1 MIDATA
7 NDSMNDAADDSANE
21 DYAEAHRQLHA
32 LQALLCRVIIGQEEL
47 VTHLVTAV
55 FAGGHVLVEGLPG
68 LGKTHLAKA
77 LAAALGL
84 QWARVQCTPDL
95 MPADVTGAEVYL
107 TAAGGA
113 SRFEFRPGPVF
124 AQLVLVDEI
133 NRATPRTQAA
143 LLEAMQER
151 QVTHAGVTHAL
162 PSPFCVLAT
171 QNPIELEGT
180 YPLPEAQLDRFMFKL
195 TVPFPSRASLRDML
209 EVSLDTEPADTLQ
222 AVASPADV
230 LRITALC
237 RTVLL
242 GERCKDAAVDL
253 VLATQP
259 LPEGAAAG
267 AADAATSAAR
277 RHIRYGA
284 SPRALQALVRAAR
297 VRALMAGRAHVDV
310 SDLAAVALP
319 VLRHRVLLRLE
330 SELDGQDIDATLAA
344 VIAAWQYRH

>member
-1 MIDATA
+1 M
-7 NDSMNDAADDSANE
+7 AAQPVVESAFA
-21 DYAEAHRQLHA
+21 DAHRRLRELRELLDDVIVGQGDIVTQL
-32 LQALLCRVIIGQEEL
+32 I
-47 VTHLVTAV
+47 TAV
-55 FAGGHVLVEGLPG
+55 FAGGHVLIEGLPG

-84 QWARVQCTPDL
+84 HWARVQCTPDL
-95 MPADVTGAEVYL
+95 MPADVTGAEIY
-107 TAAGGA
+107 TTGAGGE

-133 NRATPRTQAA
+133 NRATPRTQSA
-143 LLEAMQER
+143 LLEAMQET
-151 QVTHAGVTHAL
+151 QVTHAGVSHRL

-195 TVPFPSRASLRDML
+195 NIPFPARESLRALLD
-209 EVSLDTEPADTLQ
+209 VSLDVEPADNVK
-222 AVASPADV
+222 AIAGPADV
-230 LRITALC
+230 LRTTELC

-242 GERCKDAAVDL
+242 AERCKEAAVGL

-259 LPEGAAAG
+259 DPDGS
-267 AADAATSAAR
+267 ADGPR

-297 VRALMAGRAHVDV
+297 VRAVMAGRSHVDV
-310 SDLAAVALP
+310 ADLEAVALP
-319 VLRHRVLLRLE
+319 VLRHRVLLHLE
-330 SELDGQDIDATLAA
+330 SELEGLDADALLGS
-344 VIAAWQYRH
+344 VIEQWRRAH